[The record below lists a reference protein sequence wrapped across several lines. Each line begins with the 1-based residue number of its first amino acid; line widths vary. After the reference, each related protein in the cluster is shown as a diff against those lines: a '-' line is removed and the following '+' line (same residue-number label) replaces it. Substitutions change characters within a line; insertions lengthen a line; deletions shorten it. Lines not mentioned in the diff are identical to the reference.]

1 LRTRLVI
8 ITGSAPGAGKS
19 TLMRT
24 LATGLRGLGDSVIEV
39 GEDAVWGERQ
49 LGTLPVDYAT
59 AWPEFRALL
68 HERPSGGYPT
78 VTEVFDTFACV
89 QRRAA
94 TARVWIQDWSWI
106 DLAGMLPW
114 AGANEGALLA
124 FSCDLQ
130 RVARSLWPLVLHL
143 RIDPQDSLRRAVAER
158 GGVWFDRHAG
168 ASSDDLGREERLR
181 ALAAFYSERERR
193 RLRVL
198 NAGGWDVVVIDAQE
212 ECASVLR
219 RALEAVFNRTPRG
232 LLPSDSGEAK
242 P

>member
-1 LRTRLVI
+1 MRTRLVI

-24 LATGLRGLGDSVIEV
+24 LAAGLRGLGNSVIEV
-39 GEDAVWGERQ
+39 DEDAVWGERQ

-68 HERPSGGYPT
+68 HERPCGGSPT
-78 VTEVFDTFACV
+78 VTEVFEAFVRV
-89 QRRAA
+89 QRRVAA
-94 TARVWIQDWSWI
+94 SRVWIQDWSWI

-114 AGANEGALLA
+114 ACAHEGALLA

-158 GGVWFDRHAG
+158 GWVWFDRHAG
-168 ASSDDLGREERLR
+168 VSSDGLGREERLR
-181 ALAAFYSERERR
+181 ALAASYRERERR

-198 NAGGWDVVVIDAQE
+198 DAGGWDVIVIDAQE
-212 ECASVLR
+212 ECASVLG
-219 RALEAVFNRTPRG
+219 RAREAVG
-232 LLPSDSGEAK
+232 GA
-242 P
+242 

>member
-1 LRTRLVI
+1 MRTRLVI

-24 LATGLRGLGDSVIEV
+24 LAAGLRGQGDSVIEV
-39 GEDAVWGERQ
+39 SEDAVWGERQ

-68 HERPSGGYPT
+68 HERPSGGSPT
-78 VTEVFDTFACV
+78 VTEVFDAFARV

-94 TARVWIQDWSWI
+94 AARVWIQDWSWI

-114 AGANEGALLA
+114 AHASEEALLA

-130 RVARSLWPLVLHL
+130 RVARPRWPLVLHL
-143 RIDPQDSLRRAVAER
+143 RIDPHDSLRRAVAER
-158 GGVWFDRHAG
+158 GWVWFDRHAG
-168 ASSDDLGREERLR
+168 AASADLGRAERLR
-181 ALAAFYSERERR
+181 ALAASYREGERR

-198 NAGGWDVVVIDAQE
+198 DVGGWDVVIIDAHE
-212 ECASVLR
+212 GCAAVLR
-219 RALEAVFNRTPRG
+219 SAREAVG
-232 LLPSDSGEAK
+232 GA
-242 P
+242 

>member
-1 LRTRLVI
+1 VRTRLVM

-24 LATGLRGLGDSVIEV
+24 LAAGLRGLGNSVIEV
-39 GEDAVWGERQ
+39 GEDAVWGDRQ

-68 HERPSGGYPT
+68 HERPCDVSPT
-78 VTEVFDTFACV
+78 VTEVFDAFARV

-94 TARVWIQDWSWI
+94 AARVWIQDWSWI

-114 AGANEGALLA
+114 ARAHEGALLA

-130 RVARSLWPLVLHL
+130 RVARSLSPLVLHL

-158 GGVWFDRHAG
+158 GWVWFDRHAG
-168 ASSDDLGREERLR
+168 VSSDGLGREERLR
-181 ALAAFYSERERR
+181 ALAASYRERERR

-198 NAGGWDVVVIDAQE
+198 EAGGWDVIVIDAQE
-212 ECASVLR
+212 ECASVLG
-219 RALEAVFNRTPRG
+219 RAREAVG
-232 LLPSDSGEAK
+232 GA
-242 P
+242 